1 MTDSSE
7 KLTERFNEKLTKG
20 IPVKKIS
27 KDRPQYECK
36 IQLNEDKQI
45 AFVGDEANIDP
56 DCVPQKI
63 ENLSV
68 RRATDP
74 DPEQKHFAG
83 SKVLRDNLDPRE
95 AMKAFIVVANGTTTI
110 NLLAETE
117 SEAEVIVTGFHL
129 LIKQTKGI

>member
-1 MTDSSE
+1 M
-7 KLTERFNEKLTKG
+7 
-20 IPVKKIS
+20 
-27 KDRPQYECK
+27 
-36 IQLNEDKQI
+36 
-45 AFVGDEANIDP
+45 
-56 DCVPQKI
+56 
-63 ENLSV
+63 